1 MDLILSLPTSVVE
14 ADIQWLPS
22 IASGWNGIELY
33 GSALDDE
40 SLCSGLADR
49 LHLPV
54 FHVHDLLPASVS
66 RNLPEA
72 PIATRNRLT
81 DHLRRLLERA
91 AAMSVRTATLD
102 FGFAVNA
109 DTKWNDAYDRRVE
122 LLLSLMPF
130 AEALEIDLCVDL
142 RVPVTHSDDIINGRG
157 VRLANEIMHPNC
169 QLTLDVFPFDL
180 PEDFDLA
187 SLVKQYLFKVAV
199 LRINFEPAL
208 GLRPLPERL
217 TQWHQILQQQNYRGS
232 ICFCPDIE
240 SPESCQREFEQL
252 AADLGADDDGNDA
265 DE

>member
-14 ADIQWLPS
+14 ADIQWLPN
-22 IASGWNGIELY
+22 IAGPWNGIELY
-33 GSALDDE
+33 GTALDDD
-40 SLCSGLADR
+40 SLWSGLADR

-54 FHVHDLLPASVS
+54 LHVHDLLPTSVT

-81 DHLRRLLERA
+81 DHLRRMLERA

-102 FGFAVNA
+102 FGLAVDA
-109 DTKWNDAYDRRVE
+109 GTKWNDALDRRVE
-122 LLLSLMPF
+122 LLLSLMPL

-142 RVPVTHSDDIINGRG
+142 RVPVTHGDDIINARG

-187 SLVKQYLFKVAV
+187 GLVKQYIFKVAV
-199 LRINFEPAL
+199 LRTNYEPAL
-208 GLRPLPERL
+208 GLRPLPEHL
-217 TQWHQILQQQNYRGS
+217 TEWCQALERRNYRGS
-232 ICFCPDIE
+232 ICFCPDVE
-240 SPESCQREFEQL
+240 SPESCQREFERL
-252 AADLGADDDGNDA
+252 AADLETDGDDD